1 MLDLYRLIS
10 VAAIWGASYL
20 FIRVGA
26 PEFGVAAMAGV
37 RAVTA
42 SLLMLPLL
50 LWHGLWPD
58 LRRHWWPIAFVGLTN
73 AALPFLLFNFAA
85 LTLPAGLSSI
95 LSATT
100 PLFAALIGAIWL
112 GEQLTV
118 QRMAGLCIG
127 FGGVVLLVGGKLHLD
142 SAEMAST
149 LVAALACLC
158 ATLLYGVSGNFSK
171 RYLAHVPPLAIAT
184 GSQLSAALLLIGPAV
199 LLWPEHTPSAKA
211 WGAVL
216 TLSALCTTCAYV
228 LFFGL
233 IARLGASRA
242 MSALFLIPA
251 FGVLWG
257 TLFLH
262 EPLTWEM
269 AGSCAVILLGS
280 VLTTGLAGPR
290 TKPPGEGRPRG
301 ERLHGAADGTHFSCE
316 LLRLGA
322 SMAKRT

>member
-1 MLDLYRLIS
+1 MNPAVSPGDALRLLL

-20 FIRVGA
+20 FIRVGS

-37 RAVTA
+37 RAVA
-42 SLLMLPLL
+42 AALLMLPLL
-50 LWHGLWPD
+50 LWRGLWQD
-58 LRRHWWPIAFVGLTN
+58 LCRHWKPIALVGLTN

-118 QRMAGLCIG
+118 PRMAGLCIG
-127 FGGVVLLVGGKLHLD
+127 FGGVLLLVGGKLHLNA
-142 SAEMAST
+142 AEMAST
-149 LVAALACLC
+149 LIAALACLC

-171 RYLAHVPPLAIAT
+171 RYLSQVPPLAIAA
-184 GSQLSAALLLIGPAV
+184 GSQLSAAVLLIVPAV
-199 LLWPEHTPSAKA
+199 LLWPARAPSAKA
-211 WGAVL
+211 WAAVL
-216 TLSALCTTCAYV
+216 LLAALCTTFAYV
-228 LFFGL
+228 LFFGS
-233 IARLGASRA
+233 IAKLGASRA

-262 EPLTWEM
+262 EPFTWQM

-280 VLTTGLAGPR
+280 ALTTMTSR
-290 TKPPGEGRPRG
+290 PGRAAC
-301 ERLHGAADGTHFSCE
+301 GAHFSCE
-316 LLRLGA
+316 LMRLGA
-322 SMAKRT
+322 SMAKRG